1 LKINFQHYYNEL
13 IKFLRS
19 TDFSKAIV
27 LTIAIVIPIAVFSN
41 LGLLEIGV
49 SMAMGSLLSSPSD
62 VAGSFKH
69 KVMGIMAA
77 AFLGALSF
85 CIAGYSAQFSWAVAP
100 MLLVMMFSIA
110 YLSVY
115 GFRASL
121 VTFAGLLAVVLSF
134 ANISSEIEIWQKS
147 ILIFG
152 GGLFYMLISIAWY
165 LLKPERASEQQ
176 IAETMELTA
185 DYLRLRIRMLDP
197 ESDLENIQKELF
209 QKQTELNEHH
219 ESLRE
224 LLITFRMSSGS
235 SGYTRKRLLIFIDL
249 VDMLELAMANP
260 IDYPQM
266 RKVLD
271 SDFIEL
277 KVFKEFS
284 VKMAEQLDL
293 IALSVHKNSAMP
305 VNQLSEELK
314 KVEISLLK
322 YRDTINISEK
332 RESMLVLRNFY
343 DYQTRQSQK
352 INNIDRVLRNLE
364 GKKRIFKDKDV
375 QQFLTQQEYSF
386 KTLRTNFQFNS
397 SIFRHALRL
406 SIVVLVGYLLGSYF
420 SVQNAYWVLLT
431 IVVIMRPNYGLTKQR
446 TRKRIIGT
454 LIGGALAIGIVFITQ
469 NTTVY
474 ALLGILSLTLAFSLI
489 QRNYTTA
496 AMFITLSIIFI
507 YALLQPEVLNV
518 IQFRILD
525 TVIGA
530 GLAGLGNFILWPKW
544 ELKELNN
551 VIANSINSNTGY
563 LEEIDDYYHKKG
575 NLPISYKLAR
585 KKAFLDMGELSGA
598 FQRMTQEP
606 KSQQKQLS
614 LIYEIVGLNHT
625 FLSALASMGSYIRN
639 HPTSKASSDFE
650 MYTKTI
656 VFNLKNSVR
665 LLENK
670 TRHEK
675 EHEGISKA
683 GKALHRKFDEMATE
697 RDREI
702 SEGKAQIDENTR
714 LNLQEAHLITG
725 QLEWLLDISEKLE
738 INTEKLTAKLDE
750 QKSL

>member
-1 LKINFQHYYNEL
+1 MKINFQHYYNEL

-77 AFLGALSF
+77 AFLGAISF
-85 CIAGYSAQFSWAVAP
+85 CIAGYASQFSWAVAP
-100 MLLVMMFSIA
+100 MLLVMMFGIA

-152 GGLFYMLISIAWY
+152 GGVFYMLISIAWY

-197 ESDLENIQKELF
+197 ESDLETIQKELF

-224 LLITFRMSSGS
+224 LLITFRISSGS

-284 VKMAEQLDL
+284 LKMVEQLDR
-293 IALSVHKNSAMP
+293 IALSVHKNSTMP

-314 KVEISLLK
+314 KVEKSLLK

-406 SIVVLVGYLLGSYF
+406 AIVVLVGYLLGSYF
-420 SVQNAYWVLLT
+420 SVQNAYWILLT

-454 LIGGALAIGIVFITQ
+454 LIGGAMAIGIVFITQ

-474 ALLGILSLTLAFSLI
+474 AILGILSLTLAFSLI

-551 VIANSINSNTGY
+551 VIANSINSNIGY
-563 LEEIDDYYHKKG
+563 LEEIDDYYHKKE
-575 NLPISYKLAR
+575 NLPISYRLAR

-656 VFNLKNSVR
+656 VFNLRNSVR
-665 LLENK
+665 LLENES
-670 TRHEK
+670 REQK

-683 GKALHRKFDEMATE
+683 GKALHRRFDEMATE
-697 RDREI
+697 RDKEI
-702 SEGKAQIDENTR
+702 SEGKAQIDDDMR

>member
-77 AFLGALSF
+77 AFLGAISF
-85 CIAGYSAQFSWAVAP
+85 CIAGYASQFSWAVAP
-100 MLLVMMFSIA
+100 MLLVMMFGIA

-152 GGLFYMLISIAWY
+152 GGFFYMLISIAWY

-197 ESDLENIQKELF
+197 ESDLETIQKELF

-284 VKMAEQLDL
+284 LKMAEQLDR
-293 IALSVHKNSAMP
+293 IALSVHKNSTMP
-305 VNQLSEELK
+305 ENKLSEELK
-314 KVEISLLK
+314 KVENILLK
-322 YRDTINISEK
+322 YRDTIHISEK

-343 DYQTRQSQK
+343 DYQVRQSQK

-406 SIVVLVGYLLGSYF
+406 AIVVLVGYLLGSYF
-420 SVQNAYWVLLT
+420 SVQNAYWILLT

-446 TRKRIIGT
+446 TRKRIVGT
-454 LIGGALAIGIVFITQ
+454 LIGGAMAIGIVFITQ

-474 ALLGILSLTLAFSLI
+474 AILGILSLTLAFSLI

-544 ELKELNN
+544 ELKELNS
-551 VIANSINSNTGY
+551 VIGNSINSNIGY
-563 LEEIDDYYHKKG
+563 LEEIDDYYHKKE
-575 NLPISYKLAR
+575 NLPISYRLAR

-665 LLENK
+665 LLE
-670 TRHEK
+670 HESREQK

-683 GKALHRKFDEMATE
+683 GKALHRRFDEMATE

-702 SEGKAQIDENTR
+702 SEGKAQIDEDTR

>member
-1 LKINFQHYYNEL
+1 
-13 IKFLRS
+13 
-19 TDFSKAIV
+19 
-27 LTIAIVIPIAVFSN
+27 
-41 LGLLEIGV
+41 
-49 SMAMGSLLSSPSD
+49 
-62 VAGSFKH
+62 
-69 KVMGIMAA
+69 MGIMAA

-197 ESDLENIQKELF
+197 EFDLENIQKELF

-284 VKMAEQLDL
+284 LKMAEQLDL

-305 VNQLSEELK
+305 VNKLSEELK

-420 SVQNAYWVLLT
+420 SVQNAYWILLT

-474 ALLGILSLTLAFSLI
+474 AILGILSLTLAFSLI

>member
-1 LKINFQHYYNEL
+1 MKINFQHYYNEL

-77 AFLGALSF
+77 AFLGAISF
-85 CIAGYSAQFSWAVAP
+85 CIAGYASQFSWAVAP
-100 MLLVMMFSIA
+100 MLLVMMFCIA

-152 GGLFYMLISIAWY
+152 GGIFYMFISIAWY

-185 DYLRLRIRMLDP
+185 DYLRLRIRLLDP

-284 VKMAEQLDL
+284 LNMAEQLDR
-293 IALSVHKNSAMP
+293 IALSVHKNSTMP
-305 VNQLSEELK
+305 ENKLSEELK
-314 KVEISLLK
+314 KVENSLLK

-343 DYQTRQSQK
+343 DYQVRQSQK

-406 SIVVLVGYLLGSYF
+406 AIVVLVGYLLGSYF
-420 SVQNAYWVLLT
+420 SVQNAYWILLT

-446 TRKRIIGT
+446 TRKRIVGT
-454 LIGGALAIGIVFITQ
+454 LIGGAMAIGIVFITQ

-474 ALLGILSLTLAFSLI
+474 AILGILSLTLAFSLI

-551 VIANSINSNTGY
+551 VIGNSINSNIGY
-563 LEEIDDYYHKKG
+563 LEEIDDYYHKKE
-575 NLPISYKLAR
+575 NLPISYRLAR

-665 LLENK
+665 LLE
-670 TRHEK
+670 HESREQK

-683 GKALHRKFDEMATE
+683 GKALHRRFDEMATE

-702 SEGKAQIDENTR
+702 SEGKAQIDEDTR

>member
-1 LKINFQHYYNEL
+1 MKINFQHYYNEL

-100 MLLVMMFSIA
+100 MLLVMMFGIA

-152 GGLFYMLISIAWY
+152 GGVFYMLISIAWY

-185 DYLRLRIRMLDP
+185 DYLRLRIRLLDP

-284 VKMAEQLDL
+284 LKMAEQLDR
-293 IALSVHKNSAMP
+293 IALSVHKNSTMP
-305 VNQLSEELK
+305 ENKLSEELK
-314 KVEISLLK
+314 KVESSLLK

-343 DYQTRQSQK
+343 DYQVRQSQK

-406 SIVVLVGYLLGSYF
+406 AIVVLVGYLLGSYF
-420 SVQNAYWVLLT
+420 SVQNAYWILLT

-446 TRKRIIGT
+446 TRKRIVGT
-454 LIGGALAIGIVFITQ
+454 LIGGAMAIGIVFITQ

-474 ALLGILSLTLAFSLI
+474 AILGILSLTLAFSLI

-551 VIANSINSNTGY
+551 VIANSINSNIGY
-563 LEEIDDYYHKKG
+563 LEEIDDYYHKKE
-575 NLPISYKLAR
+575 NLPISYRLAR

-665 LLENK
+665 LLE
-670 TRHEK
+670 HESREQK

-683 GKALHRKFDEMATE
+683 GKALHRRFDEMATE
-697 RDREI
+697 RDKEI
-702 SEGKAQIDENTR
+702 SEGKAQIDEDTR

>member
-1 LKINFQHYYNEL
+1 MKINFQHYYNEL

-284 VKMAEQLDL
+284 LKMAEQLDL
-293 IALSVHKNSAMP
+293 IALSVHKNSAIP

-314 KVEISLLK
+314 KVEKNLLK

-364 GKKRIFKDKDV
+364 GKNRIFKDKDV

-406 SIVVLVGYLLGSYF
+406 AIVVLVGYLLGSYF

-469 NTTVY
+469 NITVF

>member
-1 LKINFQHYYNEL
+1 MKINFQHYYNEL

-474 ALLGILSLTLAFSLI
+474 ALLGILSLTMAFSLI

-697 RDREI
+697 RDIEI

>member
-1 LKINFQHYYNEL
+1 MKIDFQHYYNEL

-41 LGLLEIGV
+41 IGLLEIGV

-69 KVMGIMAA
+69 KVIGIIAA
-77 AFLGALSF
+77 ALLGAISF
-85 CIAGYSAQFSWAVAP
+85 CIAGYAAQFSWAVAP
-100 MLLVMMFSIA
+100 MLLVMMFCIA

-147 ILIFG
+147 LLIFG
-152 GGLFYMLISIAWY
+152 GGLFYMLISIVWY

-197 ESDLENIQKELF
+197 EADLETIQKELF

-224 LLITFRMSSGS
+224 LLISFRMSSGS

-260 IDYPQM
+260 IDYPKM
-266 RKVLD
+266 RKVLA

-277 KVFKEFS
+277 DVFRQFS
-284 VKMAEQLDL
+284 LKMAGQLDRISL
-293 IALSVHKNSAMP
+293 AVHTNSRMP
-305 VNQLSEELK
+305 VNKLSEELK
-314 KVEISLLK
+314 KVEESLLK
-322 YRDTINISEK
+322 YRAAINISEK
-332 RESMLVLRNFY
+332 RESMLILRNFY
-343 DYQTRQSQK
+343 DYQARQAQK
-352 INNIDRVLRNLE
+352 ISNIDRVLRNLE

-375 QQFLTQQEYSF
+375 QQFITQQEYSL
-386 KTLRTNFQFNS
+386 KTLRTNFHFNS

-406 SIVVLVGYLLGSYF
+406 AIVVLAGYLLGSYF
-420 SVQNAYWVLLT
+420 SVQNAYWILLT

-446 TRKRIIGT
+446 TRKRIVGT

-474 ALLGILSLTLAFSLI
+474 AILGIFSLTLAFSLI

-530 GLAGLGNFILWPKW
+530 ALAGLGNFILWPKW
-544 ELKELNN
+544 ELKELNS
-551 VIANSINSNTGY
+551 VISNSINSNIGY
-563 LEEIDDYYHKKG
+563 LEEIDDYYHNKE
-575 NLPISYKLAR
+575 NLPISYRLAR

-650 MYTKTI
+650 MYTRTI
-656 VFNLKNSVR
+656 IFNLRNSVL
-665 LLENK
+665 LLENENRK
-670 TRHEK
+670 EK
-675 EHEGISKA
+675 EGEGISKA
-683 GKALHRKFDEMATE
+683 GKALHRRFDEMATE

-702 SEGKAQIDENTR
+702 SEGKAQIDDNTR

-725 QLEWLLDISEKLE
+725 QLEWLLDLSEKLE

-750 QKSL
+750 QKSF

>member
-1 LKINFQHYYNEL
+1 MKINFQHYYNEL

-77 AFLGALSF
+77 AFLGAISF

-100 MLLVMMFSIA
+100 MLLVMMFGIA

-152 GGLFYMLISIAWY
+152 GGIFYMFISIAWY

-185 DYLRLRIRMLDP
+185 DYLRLRIRLLDP

-271 SDFIEL
+271 SDFLEL

-284 VKMAEQLDL
+284 LKMAEQLDR
-293 IALSVHKNSAMP
+293 IALSVHKNSTMP
-305 VNQLSEELK
+305 ENKLSEELK
-314 KVEISLLK
+314 KVENSLLK

-343 DYQTRQSQK
+343 DYQVRQSQK

-375 QQFLTQQEYSF
+375 LQFLTQQEYSF

-406 SIVVLVGYLLGSYF
+406 AIVVLVGYLLGSYF
-420 SVQNAYWVLLT
+420 SVQNAYWILLT

-446 TRKRIIGT
+446 TRKRIVGT
-454 LIGGALAIGIVFITQ
+454 LIGGAMAIGIVFITQ

-474 ALLGILSLTLAFSLI
+474 AILGILSLTLAFSLI

-551 VIANSINSNTGY
+551 VIGNSINSNIGY
-563 LEEIDDYYHKKG
+563 LEEIDDYYHKKE
-575 NLPISYKLAR
+575 NLPISYRLAR

-665 LLENK
+665 LLE
-670 TRHEK
+670 HESREQK

-683 GKALHRKFDEMATE
+683 GKALHRRFDEMATE

-702 SEGKAQIDENTR
+702 SEGKAQIDEDTR

>member
-1 LKINFQHYYNEL
+1 MKINFQHYYNEL

-77 AFLGALSF
+77 AFLGAISF

-100 MLLVMMFSIA
+100 MLLVMMFGIA

-152 GGLFYMLISIAWY
+152 GGIFYMFISIAWY

-185 DYLRLRIRMLDP
+185 DYLRLRIRLLDP

-271 SDFIEL
+271 SDFLEL

-284 VKMAEQLDL
+284 LKMAEQLDR
-293 IALSVHKNSAMP
+293 IALSVHKNSTMP
-305 VNQLSEELK
+305 ENKLSEELK
-314 KVEISLLK
+314 KVENSLLK

-343 DYQTRQSQK
+343 DYQVRQSQK

-406 SIVVLVGYLLGSYF
+406 AIVVLVGYLLGSYF
-420 SVQNAYWVLLT
+420 SVQNAYWILLT

-446 TRKRIIGT
+446 TRKRIVGT
-454 LIGGALAIGIVFITQ
+454 LIGGAMAIGIVFITQ

-474 ALLGILSLTLAFSLI
+474 AILGILSLTLAFSLI

-551 VIANSINSNTGY
+551 VIGNSINSNIGY
-563 LEEIDDYYHKKG
+563 LEEIDDYYHKKE
-575 NLPISYKLAR
+575 NLPISYRLAR

-665 LLENK
+665 LLE
-670 TRHEK
+670 HESREQK

-683 GKALHRKFDEMATE
+683 GKALHRRFDEMATE

-702 SEGKAQIDENTR
+702 SEGKAQIDEDTR

>member
-1 LKINFQHYYNEL
+1 MKINFQHYYNEL

-697 RDREI
+697 RDIEI

>member
-1 LKINFQHYYNEL
+1 LKINLQHYYNEL

-41 LGLLEIGV
+41 LGILEIGI

-69 KVMGIMAA
+69 KVLGILAA
-77 AFLGALSF
+77 ALLGALSF
-85 CIAGYSAQFSWAVAP
+85 GIAGYAALWTWAVVP

-110 YLSVY
+110 YLSIY

-147 ILIFG
+147 LLIFAG
-152 GGLFYMLISIAWY
+152 GVLYMLISIAWQ

-176 IAETMELTA
+176 IAETMDLTA
-185 DYLRLRIRMLDP
+185 DYLRLRIRLLDP
-197 ESDLENIQKELF
+197 QANLESIQKELF

-219 ESLRE
+219 ENLRE
-224 LLITFRMSSGS
+224 LLINFRISSGS
-235 SGYTRKRLLIFIDL
+235 SGYTRKRLLILIDL

-260 IDYPQM
+260 IDYPRM

-271 SDFIEL
+271 SDFVEINI
-277 KVFKEFS
+277 FKQFS
-284 VKMAEQLDL
+284 LKMAEQLDR
-293 IALSVHKNSAMP
+293 IALSIHKNSSLP
-305 VNQLSEELK
+305 KNNLSQELE
-314 KVEISLLK
+314 KVENALIRF
-322 YRDTINISEK
+322 RDRINLSEK
-332 RESMLVLRNFY
+332 RESLLVLRNFY
-343 DYQTRQSQK
+343 DYQAKQSQK
-352 INNIDRVLRNLE
+352 IQNIDRILRNLE
-364 GKKRIFKDKDV
+364 GKKRIFKDKEV
-375 QQFLTQQEYSF
+375 RQFLTPQEYSF
-386 KTLRTNFQFNS
+386 KTLRTNFQFSS

-406 SIVVLVGYLLGSYF
+406 AIVVVLGYLFGSYF
-420 SVQNAYWVLLT
+420 SVQNAYWILLT

-454 LIGGALAIGIVFITQ
+454 LIGGAIAIGIVFITQ
-469 NTTVY
+469 NTTIY
-474 ALLGILSLTLAFSLI
+474 AILGILSLTLAFSLI

-530 GLAGLGNFILWPKW
+530 GLAGLGNLFLWPKW
-544 ELKELNN
+544 ELEELNK
-551 VIANSINSNTGY
+551 VIASSINSNIGY
-563 LEEIDDYYHKKG
+563 LEEIDDYYHKKE

-625 FLSALASMGSYIRN
+625 FLSALASMGTYIRN

-665 LLENK
+665 LLDN
-670 TRHEK
+670 EK
-675 EHEGISKA
+675 REQKEPEGISKA
-683 GKALHRKFDEMATE
+683 GKALHRRFEEMATE
-697 RDREI
+697 RDKEI
-702 SEGKAQIDENTR
+702 REGKAQIDEHMR
-714 LNLQEAHLITG
+714 LNLQEAHLITS

-738 INTEKLTAKLDE
+738 ITTEKLTANLHE
-750 QKSL
+750 

>member
-1 LKINFQHYYNEL
+1 
-13 IKFLRS
+13 
-19 TDFSKAIV
+19 
-27 LTIAIVIPIAVFSN
+27 
-41 LGLLEIGV
+41 
-49 SMAMGSLLSSPSD
+49 MAMGSLLSSPSD

-77 AFLGALSF
+77 AFLGAISF

-100 MLLVMMFSIA
+100 MLLVMMFGIA

-152 GGLFYMLISIAWY
+152 GGIFYMFISIAWY

-185 DYLRLRIRMLDP
+185 DYLRLRIRLLDP

-271 SDFIEL
+271 SDFLEL

-284 VKMAEQLDL
+284 LKMAEQLDR
-293 IALSVHKNSAMP
+293 IALSVHKNSTMP
-305 VNQLSEELK
+305 ENKLSEELK
-314 KVEISLLK
+314 KVENSLLK

-343 DYQTRQSQK
+343 DYQVRQSQK

-406 SIVVLVGYLLGSYF
+406 AIVVLVGYLLGSYF
-420 SVQNAYWVLLT
+420 SVQNAYWILLT

-446 TRKRIIGT
+446 TRKRIVGT
-454 LIGGALAIGIVFITQ
+454 LIGGAMAIGIVFITQ

-474 ALLGILSLTLAFSLI
+474 AILGILSLTLAFSLI

-551 VIANSINSNTGY
+551 VIGNSINSNIGY
-563 LEEIDDYYHKKG
+563 LEEIDDYYHKKE
-575 NLPISYKLAR
+575 NLPISYRLAR

-665 LLENK
+665 LLE
-670 TRHEK
+670 HESREQK

-683 GKALHRKFDEMATE
+683 GKALHRRFDEMATE

-702 SEGKAQIDENTR
+702 SEGKAQIDEDTR

>member
-1 LKINFQHYYNEL
+1 MKINFQHYYNEL

-27 LTIAIVIPIAVFSN
+27 LTITIVIPIAVFSN

-197 ESDLENIQKELF
+197 EFDLENIQKELF

-284 VKMAEQLDL
+284 LKMAEQLDL

-420 SVQNAYWVLLT
+420 SVQNAYWILLT

-454 LIGGALAIGIVFITQ
+454 LIGGAMAIGIVFITQ

-474 ALLGILSLTLAFSLI
+474 AILGILSLTLAFSLI

-551 VIANSINSNTGY
+551 VIANSIKSNIGY
-563 LEEIDDYYHKKG
+563 LEQIDDYYHKKG

>member
-1 LKINFQHYYNEL
+1 MKINFQHYYNEL

-100 MLLVMMFSIA
+100 MLLVMMFGIA

-152 GGLFYMLISIAWY
+152 GGIFYMFISIAWY

-185 DYLRLRIRMLDP
+185 DYLRLRIRLLDP

-249 VDMLELAMANP
+249 VDILELAMANP

-284 VKMAEQLDL
+284 LKMAEQLDR
-293 IALSVHKNSAMP
+293 IALSVHKNSTTP
-305 VNQLSEELK
+305 ENKLSEELK
-314 KVEISLLK
+314 KVENSLLK
-322 YRDTINISEK
+322 YRDKINISEK

-343 DYQTRQSQK
+343 DYQVRQSQK

-406 SIVVLVGYLLGSYF
+406 AIVVLVGYLLGSYF
-420 SVQNAYWVLLT
+420 SVQNAYWILLT
-431 IVVIMRPNYGLTKQR
+431 IVVIIRPNYGLTKQR
-446 TRKRIIGT
+446 TRKRIVGT
-454 LIGGALAIGIVFITQ
+454 LIGGAMAIGIVFITQ

-474 ALLGILSLTLAFSLI
+474 AILGILSLTLAFSLI

-551 VIANSINSNTGY
+551 VIGNSINSNIGY
-563 LEEIDDYYHKKG
+563 LEEIDDYYHKKE
-575 NLPISYKLAR
+575 NLPISYRLAR

-665 LLENK
+665 LLE
-670 TRHEK
+670 HESREQK

-683 GKALHRKFDEMATE
+683 GKALHRRFDEMATE
-697 RDREI
+697 RDKEI
-702 SEGKAQIDENTR
+702 SEGKAQIDEDTR